1 MTIVD
6 MILFNE
12 NYEILYSLYADF
24 QFFSQVYKGPIH
36 QFYLKSFFFFFDDSL
51 GKTLGWLVAWL
62 KVIILSEGLIVTI
75 T

>member
-1 MTIVD
+1 
-6 MILFNE
+6 MILFNK
-12 NYEILYSLYADF
+12 NYENLYSLYTDF

-36 QFYLKSFFFFFDDSL
+36 QFYLKSFFFFDDSL

-62 KVIILSEGLIVTI
+62 KVIILSEGLIVTM

>member
-36 QFYLKSFFFFFDDSL
+36 QFYLKSFFFFLMTRWGKLWDDSWHDS
-51 GKTLGWLVAWL
+51 KSSFFR
-62 KVIILSEGLIVTI
+62 KDS
-75 T
+75 

>member
-51 GKTLGWLVAWL
+51 GKTLG
-62 KVIILSEGLIVTI
+62 
-75 T
+75 